1 MANLWINEL
10 AKPYFDSFSGIWSE
24 VKCLAKL
31 SRSLLLKA
39 LHSLQFSAFTWGES
53 ITFQQQYSRHFHFYW
68 TKKHFISEWYF
79 PKNHKTES
87 LVVRKDKK
95 IVSLDQ
101 LESRRAIAD
110 LFVMFTRCLSPGRVK
125 KLQKFI
131 NFCLKVG
138 HSANLKRSK
147 ST

>member
-1 MANLWINEL
+1 MNLQSRILTHFFVFEEHMA
-10 AKPYFDSFSGIWSE
+10 D
-24 VKCLAKL
+24 KCLAKP
-31 SRSLLLKA
+31 SRSLLPTA
-39 LHSLQFSAFTWGES
+39 LYSLQFSAFTWGES
-53 ITFQQQYSRHFHFYW
+53 ITIQQQYGKHFHFYW

-79 PKNHKTES
+79 PKNHETGS

-101 LESRRAIAD
+101 LGSRRAIAD
-110 LFVMFTRCLSPGRVK
+110 LFVMFTRCLLPGRVK
-125 KLQKFI
+125 KLQKFT

>member
-1 MANLWINEL
+1 MNLQSRTLLTHLVAFEEHI
-10 AKPYFDSFSGIWSE
+10 AD
-24 VKCLAKL
+24 KCLAKP
-31 SRSLLLKA
+31 SRSLLLTA
-39 LHSLQFSAFTWGES
+39 LYSLQFLAFTPGQS
-53 ITFQQQYSRHFHFYW
+53 ITIQQQYSKHFHFYW
-68 TKKHFISEWYF
+68 TKKHFISERYF
-79 PKNHKTES
+79 PKNHETGS

-101 LESRRAIAD
+101 LGSRRAIAD

-125 KLQKFI
+125 KLQKFM

-138 HSANLKRSK
+138 HSVNLKHSK